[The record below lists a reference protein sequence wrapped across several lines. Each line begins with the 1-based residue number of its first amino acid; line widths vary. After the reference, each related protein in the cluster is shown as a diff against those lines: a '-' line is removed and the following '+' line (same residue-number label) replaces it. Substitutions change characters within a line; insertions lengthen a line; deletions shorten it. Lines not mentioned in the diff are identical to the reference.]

1 MAAPPALEPRQSRP
15 TVSAGGEG
23 PPQTH
28 RETGGPLKVSCRL
41 AFAALIEACKQ
52 YGKETLTYL
61 SFLEEERIFENADST
76 AMRSCLTRITAISEV

>member
-1 MAAPPALEPRQSRP
+1 M
-15 TVSAGGEG
+15 
-23 PPQTH
+23 
-28 RETGGPLKVSCRL
+28 KVSCRL

>member
-1 MAAPPALEPRQSRP
+1 MS
-15 TVSAGGEG
+15 TGGEG

-28 RETGGPLKVSCRL
+28 RGAFESLCRL
-41 AFAALIEACKQ
+41 ASAALIEACKQ

-61 SFLEEERIFENADST
+61 SFLEEGRIFEHADST

>member
-1 MAAPPALEPRQSRP
+1 M
-15 TVSAGGEG
+15 
-23 PPQTH
+23 H
-28 RETGGPLKVSCRL
+28 REPGGPLKSLHHL
-41 AFAALIEACKQ
+41 ASAALIDACKQ